1 MGLLSALT
9 IITNATKEA
18 EIFDPEET
26 LSNAEAEHYRS
37 RLNLMLDQWSNER
50 LMVYARTEDT
60 KVLTISDGEYT
71 IGEDGTPD
79 IDTVRPIRIEEGF
92 LRDSSGNDFQLD
104 CLTLTE
110 REYNGIPLKTSTG
123 LPRKLFYKPSVP
135 NGVIKF
141 DCLPD
146 KAYTLYAYSWKPFTA
161 FADLSTEYNF
171 PPGYEAAMTLNLAPR
186 LPGAKVKQ
194 VTVADAL
201 TALNSI
207 KSVNMETPLLRSCG
221 SAPGVRKSFNFWTG
235 GQ

>member
-18 EIFDPEET
+18 EIFDPDET
-26 LSNAEAEHYRS
+26 LGNAEAEAYRS

-50 LMVYARTEDT
+50 LMLYARTEDT
-60 KVLTISDGEYT
+60 KVLTVNDGEYT
-71 IGEDGTPD
+71 IGESGVPD
-79 IDTVRPIRIEEGF
+79 INTVRPVKIEDGF
-92 LRDSSGNDFQLD
+92 LRDSSNNDFTLD

-110 REYNGIPLKTSTG
+110 HEYNALPLKTSTG

-135 NGVIKF
+135 NGTIKF

-161 FADLSTEYNF
+161 FADLATEYNF
-171 PPGYEAAMTLNLAPR
+171 PPGYEAAMTLGLAIR

-194 VTVADAL
+194 VTAADAQA
-201 TALNSI
+201 ALNSI

-221 SAPGVRKSFNFWTG
+221 SAPGVRKAFNFWTG